1 METRESLLSELV
13 PALRFGGRDLGA
25 YYDTVGE
32 RIDEIDDELHAFVD
46 GTVRSASIDRQIER
60 LEERRATTTVP
71 PPLFGVP
78 VGVKDVFRADGL
90 PTRAG
95 ASLPA
100 EALAGPESP
109 LVSELRDLG
118 AVVVGKTV
126 TTTFTHLPTGET
138 RNPHALDHTPG
149 GSSSGS
155 AAAVAA
161 GLCPLAVGSE
171 TTGSVI
177 RPAAYCGVVG
187 FRPSRG
193 RLPTAGALSLSP
205 TLDTPGLFTQDT
217 AGMARAA
224 PHLVEN
230 WTAAPEPA
238 PTPTVGVPDGEY
250 LTQAAKAG
258 IERFER
264 QIAALASAGYDIE
277 RVAVF
282 EDIERTNR
290 HHEELLAAEAASEHA
305 QWYTEYR
312 AKYPP
317 EMVDLIERGETVD
330 VETLGEARR
339 HTGQTRAA
347 IDAVFERADLD
358 LLVAPPAP
366 DTAPAGLADDGD
378 PVMTLPWAHAGVPVV
393 ALPVGR
399 SADGLPVGISCIGRY
414 GRDEPLIAHA
424 RAVERVLRQ
433 GS

>member
-1 METRESLLSELV
+1 MDTWKSLLSELV
-13 PALRFGGRDLGA
+13 PALRFGTQDLGA
-25 YYDTVGE
+25 YVETVRG
-32 RIDEIDDELHAFVD
+32 RIDEVDDELHAFVR
-46 GTVRSASIDRQIER
+46 GTVRAEYIDRQVER
-60 LEERRATTTVP
+60 LAEQRATATVP
-71 PPLFGVP
+71 PPLSGVP

-95 ASLPA
+95 GSLPA
-100 EALAGPESP
+100 EALAGPESA

-118 AVVVGKTV
+118 AVVIGKTV
-126 TTTFTHLPTGET
+126 TTAFTHLPTGET

-193 RLPTAGALSLSP
+193 RLPTVGTVSLSP

-217 AGMARAA
+217 AGLKRVAA
-224 PHLVEN
+224 LLVEN

-238 PTPTVGVPDGEY
+238 STPTVGVPDGEY
-250 LTQAAKAG
+250 LTQASKAG

-264 QIAALASAGYDIE
+264 HVGALEAAGYDVE

-290 HHEELLAAEAASEHA
+290 HHEDLLAAEAAREHA
-305 QWYTEYR
+305 EWYTEYR
-312 AKYPP
+312 AEYPP
-317 EMVDLIERGETVD
+317 EMVDLIERGEAVD
-330 VETLGEARR
+330 VAALGEAQQHIRE
-339 HTGQTRAA
+339 TRAA
-347 IDAVFERADLD
+347 IDTVFERAGLD

-366 DTAPAGLADDGD
+366 DIAPAGLADDGD
-378 PVMTLPWAHAGVPVV
+378 PVMTLPWAHAGVPIVT
-393 ALPVGR
+393 LPVGW
-399 SADGLPVGISCIGRY
+399 SAAGLPVGISCIGRFS
-414 GRDEPLIAHA
+414 RDERLLAHA
-424 RAVERVLRQ
+424 RAIKRVFQ
-433 GS
+433 